1 MTEAII
7 KLFISKVD
15 ISISYS
21 NKELQK
27 ILSDSYKELNKPS
40 KTVIS
45 RDKPRKERVKRER
58 DENGEIIKKRLPSAY
73 NIFIKN
79 ASVKIREENP
89 GLNSKDV
96 FKLAIDEWNKS
107 KEQNKVDKS
116 SDDTSDTIIQN
127 NKSDVNTDEEIT
139 KDDDDTD
146 KKDFDE
152 VIVKPVMAKK
162 SRKSKK
168 TVTDDE

>member
-15 ISISYS
+15 TSISYS

-127 NKSDVNTDEEIT
+127 NKSDVNSDEEII
-139 KDDDDTD
+139 KEDDDTD
-146 KKDFDE
+146 KKDE

>member
-168 TVTDDE
+168 NVTDDE

>member
-79 ASVKIREENP
+79 AS
-89 GLNSKDV
+89 D
-96 FKLAIDEWNKS
+96 
-107 KEQNKVDKS
+107 
-116 SDDTSDTIIQN
+116 
-127 NKSDVNTDEEIT
+127 
-139 KDDDDTD
+139 
-146 KKDFDE
+146 
-152 VIVKPVMAKK
+152 
-162 SRKSKK
+162 
-168 TVTDDE
+168 